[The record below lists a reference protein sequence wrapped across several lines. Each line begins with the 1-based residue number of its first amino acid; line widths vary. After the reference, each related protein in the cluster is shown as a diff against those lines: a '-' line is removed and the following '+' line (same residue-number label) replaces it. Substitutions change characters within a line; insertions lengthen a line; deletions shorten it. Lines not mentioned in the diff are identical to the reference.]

1 MSSAPTHP
9 DETQETVSAET
20 ERILRERDAVFE
32 QEYPKREEAEEA
44 IRDIRRSLALQDPR

>member
-1 MSSAPTHP
+1 MGSVPTRP
-9 DETQETVSAET
+9 DETQEAVSAET

-44 IRDIRRSLALQDPR
+44 MRGIRRSLALQDPR